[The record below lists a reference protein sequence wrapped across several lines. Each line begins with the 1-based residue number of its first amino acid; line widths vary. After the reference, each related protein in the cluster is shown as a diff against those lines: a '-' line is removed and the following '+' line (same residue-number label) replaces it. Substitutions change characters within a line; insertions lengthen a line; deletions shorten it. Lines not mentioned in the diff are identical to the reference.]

1 MSEGLNKWN
10 GLGNLCEDATLHSGN
25 TSVLKF
31 RLACNERY
39 KDRDGNWKD
48 RAEYVPIVMFGKR
61 AEALANMLRKGS
73 RIFVEGG
80 LRTSSY
86 EAKDGSGK
94 RYRTEI
100 IASNIILCG
109 GKSEGGS
116 RKPASDAGSPT
127 GGGAYSDADYSPDGD
142 DDDIPFAL
150 ADYSM
155 NGERWWRW

>member
-10 GLGNLCEDATLHSGN
+10 GLGNLCEDAKLHSGSA
-25 TSVLKF
+25 SVLKF

-39 KDRDGNWKD
+39 KDREGGWKD
-48 RAEYVPIVMFGKR
+48 RTEYVPIVMFGKR

-100 IASNIILCG
+100 IATNIILCG

-116 RKPASDAGSPT
+116 RRSNDEPASGQ
-127 GGGAYSDADYSPDGD
+127 GFSDEDYGTDDGT
-142 DDDIPFAL
+142 IPF
-150 ADYSM
+150 
-155 NGERWWRW
+155 